1 MTGHTPGPWEWTTN
15 IVCPTELKGAF
26 VFIKEGERHCT
37 LAAVGARDVGHQ
49 GICEANA
56 RVMAAGPVLV
66 EALEDAERLL
76 LHDAAP
82 PIDPPGDNRIYQLD
96 GALLGN
102 CLNKIRAALTKARRA
117 GV

>member
-1 MTGHTPGPWEWTTN
+1 MAEHTPGPWEWSVN
-15 IVCPTELKGAF
+15 LDCPSDLKGCF
-26 VFIKEGERHCT
+26 VGIYEDGRLCN
-37 LAAVGARDVGHQ
+37 LAEVLSKTVGHQ

-56 RVMAAGPVLV
+56 RLMASSPELV
-66 EALEDAERLL
+66 KALEDAERLL

-102 CLNKIRAALTKARRA
+102 CLNKIRAALAKAKGEA
-117 GV
+117 A